1 MSGPVEHPGPATAP
15 KGKRTLALATQ
26 LGAIACACGA
36 AHAAGSLP
44 AASSDDHLW
53 FVVRTAPPGSRL
65 DLRHYARDADGPYY
79 TRGLTLA
86 VNDPDD
92 IEAMAAWGN
101 QLWLV
106 FAPRPGDMTRRET
119 FTVQAQRS
127 PALEGWYYEPH
138 DHLRAVTS
146 LEGAGSVTGLVGTAD
161 GPVAMI
167 VDRGPPQ
174 AGGGGGRLLQL
185 RGRQWHDI
193 PMPQVPRP
201 DAWQLGTAG
210 ADGRVLVLIGGPD
223 RPGGPATVH
232 RRNAEGTWS
241 AGEVPVASQRL
252 RSLARVGPQVALI
265 MDAEPAPGVEIA
277 YMRPDMLL
285 PLAHFVPPGG
295 RWSVQG
301 VRDGLRLIGQA
312 TQGEVTISR
321 IDPIS
326 GEVGSRQVMRPQP
339 LMAGRLLHRPVLLAL
354 GITALMVI
362 VLFKPGGSAAPVALP
377 VNMVTLGPLPRLMA
391 VAVDLGV
398 SGVVSLIVFRCPP
411 VELFWWPLWTTD
423 LSASVPFLVMIVLTV
438 LHSTLTELIAAC
450 TLGKKLLRAKV
461 VTAEGARPSA
471 RALFARNALKVIVLL
486 IPVLAVFAVL
496 TPHLQG
502 LGDQVARTVV
512 VREQTEDEDEPPKD
526 R

>member
-1 MSGPVEHPGPATAP
+1 M
-15 KGKRTLALATQ
+15 
-26 LGAIACACGA
+26 GAGRGWVVVLVFMCCVMAG
-36 AHAAGSLP
+36 AGSLP

-53 FVVRTAPPGSRL
+53 FVVRTAPPRTRL
-65 DLRHYARDADGPYY
+65 ELRHYARVADGPYY
-79 TRGLTLA
+79 TRGMALA

-106 FAPRPGDMTRRET
+106 FAPRPGDTTRRET
-119 FTVQAQRS
+119 FTVQVQRN
-127 PALEGWYYEPH
+127 AAMEGWYHEPH

-146 LEGAGSVTGLVGTAD
+146 IEGAGNLTGLVGTAD

-167 VDRGPPQ
+167 VDRGQPQ
-174 AGGGGGRLLQL
+174 TGAGGARLLQL
-185 RGRQWHDI
+185 RGRQWHDV
-193 PMPQVPRP
+193 PMPHVPRP
-201 DAWQLGTAG
+201 HAWQLGAAG

-223 RPGGPATVH
+223 RPEDSPTVH
-232 RRNAEGTWS
+232 RRTAEGIWS
-241 AGEVPVASQRL
+241 TDEAPVDSPRL
-252 RSLARVGPQVALI
+252 RSLARVGPNVALI
-265 MDAEPAPGVEIA
+265 MDTEPAGEVEVA
-277 YMRPDMLL
+277 YLRPDMLL
-285 PLAHFVPPGG
+285 ALARFVPPQG

-326 GEVGSRQVMRPQP
+326 GEVGSRQVMGPQP
-339 LMAGRLLHRPVLLAL
+339 LMTGRVLYRPVLLAL

-362 VLFKPGGSAAPVALP
+362 VLFKPSGSAASVVLP
-377 VNMVTLGPLPRLMA
+377 ANVVTLGPLPRLMA

-411 VELFWWPLWTTD
+411 VELFWWPLWTAD
-423 LSASVPFLVMIVLTV
+423 LSASAPFMVMIGLTV

-450 TLGKKLLRAKV
+450 TLGKKLVGAKV
-461 VTAEGARPSA
+461 VTAKGARPSA
-471 RALFARNALKVIVLL
+471 RAIIARNALKVIVLL
-486 IPVLAVFAVL
+486 IPLLAVFAVL

-512 VREQTEDEDEPPKD
+512 VREQTEDEGEPPKD

>member
-15 KGKRTLALATQ
+15 KGKRRLALATQ

-53 FVVRTAPPGSRL
+53 FVVRTGARL

-86 VNDPDD
+86 VNNRDD
-92 IEAMAAWGN
+92 IEAMAAWGS

-106 FAPRPGDMTRRET
+106 FAPRPGDMTQRET
-119 FTVQAQRS
+119 FTVQVRRN

-146 LEGAGSVTGLVGTAD
+146 IEGTGSVAGLVGTAD

-210 ADGRVLVLIGGPD
+210 ADGRVLILIGGPD

-232 RRNAEGTWS
+232 RRNAEGAWS

-285 PLAHFVPPGG
+285 PLARFAPPGG

-339 LMAGRLLHRPVLLAL
+339 LMAGRVLHRPVLLAL

-362 VLFKPGGSAAPVALP
+362 VLFKPRGSAAPVVLP

-411 VELFWWPLWTTD
+411 VELFWWPLWTAD
-423 LSASVPFLVMIVLTV
+423 LSASAPFLVMIGLTV

-450 TLGKKLLRAKV
+450 TLGKKLVRAKV

-471 RALFARNALKVIVLL
+471 RAIFARNALKVIVLL

>member
-1 MSGPVEHPGPATAP
+1 VRAT
-15 KGKRTLALATQ
+15 RRATQ
-26 LGAIACACGA
+26 IGKTAILACAGCLMA
-36 AHAAGSLP
+36 AAGSLP

-53 FVVRTAPPGSRL
+53 FVVRTPPPGARL
-65 DLRHYARDADGPYY
+65 ELRHCARDADGPYY

-106 FAPRPGDMTRRET
+106 FAPGPAETTRRET
-119 FTVQAQRS
+119 FTVQVQRN
-127 PALEGWYYEPH
+127 PALEGWYHEPH

-146 LEGAGSVTGLVGTAD
+146 IESAGSLTGLVGTAD

-167 VDRGPPQ
+167 VDREPPQ
-174 AGGGGGRLLQL
+174 AGGPQARLLQL
-185 RGRQWHDI
+185 RGRQWHDV
-193 PMPQVPRP
+193 PMPQVTRP

-232 RRNAEGTWS
+232 RRNAEGGWS

-252 RSLARVGPQVALI
+252 RSLARVGPNVALI
-265 MDAEPAPGVEIA
+265 MDAEPAGGVEVA

-285 PLAHFVPPGG
+285 PLARFVPPQG

-321 IDPIS
+321 IDPIT
-326 GEVGSRQVMRPQP
+326 GEVGSRKVMGPQP
-339 LMAGRLLHRPVLLAL
+339 LMTGRVLHRPVLLAL

-362 VLFKPGGSAAPVALP
+362 VLFKPSGSAASVVLP
-377 VNMVTLGPLPRLMA
+377 VSMVTLGPVPRLLA

-411 VELFWWPLWTTD
+411 VDLFWWPLWTAD
-423 LSASVPFLVMIVLTV
+423 LSASAPFLVMIGLTV
-438 LHSTLTELIAAC
+438 LHSTLTELIAGC
-450 TLGKKLLRAKV
+450 TLGKKLVRAKV
-461 VTAEGARPSA
+461 VSAEGARPSA
-471 RALFARNALKVIVLL
+471 RAILARNALKVIVLL

-512 VREQTEDEDEPPKD
+512 VREQTEDENEPPKD

>member
-1 MSGPVEHPGPATAP
+1 M
-15 KGKRTLALATQ
+15 
-26 LGAIACACGA
+26 CGLMA
-36 AHAAGSLP
+36 AAGSLP

-53 FVVRTAPPGSRL
+53 FVVRTASPGARF
-65 DLRHYARDADGPYY
+65 DLRHHARDADGPYF

-86 VNDPDD
+86 VDDPDD

-106 FAPRPGDMTRRET
+106 FAPRPGDLTRRET
-119 FTVQAQRS
+119 FTVQVRRN
-127 PALEGWYYEPH
+127 PALEGWYHEPH

-146 LEGAGSVTGLVGTAD
+146 IEGAGSLTGLVGTAD

-167 VDRGPPQ
+167 VDRGLPQ
-174 AGGGGGRLLQL
+174 AGGPEARLLQL
-185 RGRQWHDI
+185 RGRQWHDV

-210 ADGRVLVLIGGPD
+210 AEGRVLVLIGGPD

-232 RRNAEGTWS
+232 RRNAEGVWS
-241 AGEVPVASQRL
+241 SDEAPVSPQRL
-252 RSLARVGPQVALI
+252 RSLARVGSNVALI
-265 MDAEPAPGVEIA
+265 MDAEPTGDVEIA

-285 PLAHFVPPGG
+285 PLARFTPPQG
-295 RWSVQG
+295 RWSVPG
-301 VRDGLRLIGQA
+301 VRDGLRLIGQSPS
-312 TQGEVTISR
+312 GEVAISR

-326 GEVGSRQVMRPQP
+326 GEVDLRQVMVPKP
-339 LMAGRLLHRPVLLAL
+339 LMTGRVLHRPVLLAL

-362 VLFKPGGSAAPVALP
+362 VLFKPSGSAASVVLP
-377 VNMVTLGPLPRLMA
+377 VSMVTLGPLPRLMA

-411 VELFWWPLWTTD
+411 VELFWWPLWTAD
-423 LSASVPFLVMIVLTV
+423 LSATAPFLVMIGLTV
-438 LHSTLTELIAAC
+438 LHSTLTELIAGC
-450 TLGKKLLRAKV
+450 TLGKKLVRAKV
-461 VTAEGARPSA
+461 VTADGARPSA
-471 RALFARNALKVIVLL
+471 RAILARNALKVIVLL

-502 LGDQVARTVV
+502 LGDQVARTVI
-512 VREQTEDEDEPPKD
+512 VRERTEDEGEPPND